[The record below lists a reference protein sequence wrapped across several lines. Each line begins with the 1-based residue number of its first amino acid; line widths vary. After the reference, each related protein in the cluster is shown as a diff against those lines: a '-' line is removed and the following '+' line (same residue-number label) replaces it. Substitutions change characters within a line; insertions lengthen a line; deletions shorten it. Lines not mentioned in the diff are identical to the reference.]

1 MIILDT
7 DCLSL
12 LNREKILESSILRQR
27 LDSFAPEEIFTT
39 IITFEEQM
47 RGWLAVIAKAKTPER
62 QIFGYERLHISLEA
76 FGYERLHI
84 SLEAYRNTAVLDY
97 DENAANIFKNLKS
110 QKIRIGT
117 MDLKIASIALS
128 RKAILVSRNLKDFEN
143 VPNLV
148 VKDWSR

>member
-12 LNREKILESSILRQR
+12 LNREKILESSALRRR
-27 LDSFAPEEIFTT
+27 LDSFPPEEIFTT

-47 RGWLAVIAKAKTPER
+47 RGWLAVIAKAKTPEQ
-62 QIFGYERLHISLEA
+62 QI

-84 SLEAYRNTAVLDY
+84 SLEAYRNTTVLDY
-97 DENAANIFKNLKS
+97 DENAANIFQNLKS
-110 QKIRIGT
+110 QKVRIGT

>member
-12 LNREKILESSILRQR
+12 LNREKILESSALRRR
-27 LDSFAPEEIFTT
+27 LDSFPPEEIFTT

-47 RGWLAVIAKAKTPER
+47 RGWLAVIAKAKTPEQ
-62 QIFGYERLHISLEA
+62 QI

-84 SLEAYRNTAVLDY
+84 SLEAYRNTLVLEF
-97 DENAANIFKNLKS
+97 DENAADIFQNLKS
-110 QKIRIGT
+110 QKVRIGT
-117 MDLKIASIALS
+117 IDLKIASIALS

-148 VKDWSR
+148 VKDWSK